1 MFTTAMHFTS
11 EMELLYDLLSLILL
25 DPDSFSLLCNSNSC
39 DSDCSGAVF
48 VLPSSVGLCFM
59 LCASHLVFSSFSLRL
74 SLMIILSSISPLLL
88 GFSNFFSLFIW
99 MLSKSSHLKE
109 LELSFIFLRS
119 KFIVSGGG
127 FSLSAV
133 PCPRDVEAS
142 LNPYVILDL
151 SRRIYSCHEAGGVY
165 IKEFGATVLKV
176 TLQRT
181 PYV

>member
-1 MFTTAMHFTS
+1 
-11 EMELLYDLLSLILL
+11 
-25 DPDSFSLLCNSNSC
+25 
-39 DSDCSGAVF
+39 
-48 VLPSSVGLCFM
+48 
-59 LCASHLVFSSFSLRL
+59 
-74 SLMIILSSISPLLL
+74 MIILSSISPLVL

-99 MLSKSSHLKE
+99 MLSKSSDLKE

-151 SRRIYSCHEAGGVY
+151 SR
-165 IKEFGATVLKV
+165 
-176 TLQRT
+176 
-181 PYV
+181 